1 MNEHE
6 VNTCEQ
12 QEVTNELFAQV
23 TADYEGTHSVRKTAK
38 NCHISMVTAQRIL
51 ITAGMW
57 SSKSSKQVKGLLD
70 QGMTVEQIAQ
80 ELSLTKDAVYAYMP
94 YSRGNYGVKQTEDSQ
109 YSKDYRERMEAA
121 AEGMHKGNVDG
132 MGEVDS
138 MPVLMDNL
146 VTEQTAASKKAKHSA
161 LSSLRFDPEF
171 TEELA
176 DRAREDVVFGD
187 TYQEY
192 GTVYALHL
200 SLVGGFVYGADED
213 MDMRPEDR
221 AELLKLAKAES
232 AISRDIL
239 VPGTMN
245 LHALHYAIQKLF
257 GWQNSH
263 LHNFSIPQEDF
274 DALTAGTLGGYTDL
288 CGVLFRFP
296 DDDMSDLYWD
306 DDYKKGVSV
315 KSWLKKKYSAPF
327 RQYSVG
333 DSYLGNL
340 WEIEG
345 FRDRFPDFKD
355 EITLKEILNKVAI
368 EQDWNFLAERLT
380 IRELFAAEHDSARAW
395 KGDVVGK
402 LELLKE
408 ELEDEKL
415 YNSEDEMKEAA
426 AELRNWRQSYSQLD
440 HLSWVH
446 PDTYKKE
453 IEGAYK
459 KPYDDV
465 IKIHE
470 EQMNA
475 WAMQC
480 LDLFR
485 NLNINLSPYFDTL
498 YYLYDY
504 GDDWCVKITLEEIYH
519 KTEDEDFVDNDMCR
533 ISKDLK
539 PVLEQVDAKEKIV
552 CMAADGLNVVDDCGG
567 LHGYLNMLQ
576 TINGEDK
583 EKANDMKEWARG
595 LGWTGQKSRPE
606 KML

>member
-1 MNEHE
+1 MNEHK

-12 QEVTNELFAQV
+12 QEVTNELYALV
-23 TADYEGTHSVRKTAK
+23 IKDYEETHSVRKTAK
-38 NCHISMVTAQRIL
+38 NCHTSMVTAQRIL
-51 ITAGMW
+51 ITAGLW
-57 SSKSSKQVKGLLD
+57 NSKSSKQVKELLD
-70 QGMTVEQIAQ
+70 QGMTADQIAQ

-94 YSRGNYGVKQTEDSQ
+94 YSRGNYGVKQTEDAQ
-109 YSKDYRERMEAA
+109 YSRDYRERMEAA
-121 AEGMHKGNVDG
+121 AEGMRKGN
-132 MGEVDS
+132 EDS
-138 MPVLMDNL
+138 MPVLMSNL
-146 VTEQTAASKKAKHSA
+146 VIEQTAASKQAKSST
-161 LSSLRFDPEF
+161 LSNLRFDQEF
-171 TEELA
+171 IEDLT
-176 DRAREDVVFGD
+176 DRAREDAAYGD
-187 TYQEY
+187 TYREY
-192 GTVYALHL
+192 GAVYALHL
-200 SLVGGFVYGADED
+200 SLVSNFVYGADED

-315 KSWLKKKYSAPF
+315 KSWFKKKYSAPF

-340 WEIEG
+340 WEIED
-345 FRDRFPDFKD
+345 FRGRFPDFKD
-355 EITLKEILNKVAI
+355 ETTLKEIRNKVAI

-395 KGDVVGK
+395 KGDAVGK

-415 YNSEDEMKEAA
+415 YDSEDEMKEAA
-426 AELRNWRQSYSQLD
+426 TELRNWRQSYSELD
-440 HLSWVH
+440 YLSWVH
-446 PDTYKKE
+446 PNTYKKE
-453 IEGAYK
+453 IEKAYK
-459 KPYDDV
+459 KSYDDV
-465 IKIHE
+465 IKMHE

-480 LDLFR
+480 LDLFQD
-485 NLNINLSPYFDTL
+485 LNINLSPYFDTL

-519 KTEDEDFVDNDMCR
+519 KTEDGDFVDNDMCR
-533 ISKDLK
+533 ISEDLK
-539 PVLEQVDAKEKIV
+539 LVLAQVEAKEKAV

-576 TINGEDK
+576 TINGDDK
-583 EKANDMKEWARG
+583 EKASDMKEWARG
-595 LGWTGQKSRPE
+595 LGWTGRKSKPE
-606 KML
+606 NML